1 MTTFSIYNPAT
12 RKHIADLPE
21 QGVPELALAVMRA
34 NEAQRAWASHTAYAR
49 ERVIRTATAFVRTQA
64 DTIGR
69 LMAQEQ
75 GKPLKQS
82 ISEVVGACDILDY
95 YAAEGLRI
103 EGYSN
108 PTEATNLRSWVS
120 YHPIG
125 VCGLVTPW
133 NYPVALLAW
142 KLGPMLAAGCA
153 GVVKPPPVTPLS
165 PKAFCESLI
174 SGGIPA
180 GLIEVVTASGTEL
193 GAALVA
199 HPGVKKIAMTGST
212 MTGKAIMA
220 ACAPQLK
227 KVSLELGGN
236 CPAIVCADAD
246 LEIAAKVIA
255 YKAFRNM
262 GQSCSAISR
271 VYTYASVHEP
281 LVEKLIRE
289 AQNLTLGDPVSEP
302 NCELGPFTT
311 EATRAKVEGHIADA
325 LAKGATL
332 LCGGRRPEEARFEH
346 GYYYLPTVLGNVSE
360 DAICLREETF
370 GPVVPLA
377 TPFTDID
384 DALTRANATDYGLVA
399 YVFGRDYATVTK
411 LTEGLEAGTVCVN
424 NGAVNTAYGPYE
436 GWRDSGFGVEL
447 GRRAIFEYLKT
458 KHVKVQL

>member
-1 MTTFSIYNPAT
+1 MKTFQITSPAT
-12 RKHIADLPE
+12 GEKIVDVPE
-21 QGVPELALAVMRA
+21 QGQAELDAAVARA
-34 NEAQRAWASHTAYAR
+34 TEAQRAWASRTSYDR
-49 ERVIRTATAFVRTQA
+49 EKVIRGATVYVRTQA
-64 DTIGR
+64 EVIGL

-82 ISEVVGACDILDY
+82 VSEVTGACDILDY

-120 YHPIG
+120 YQPVG
-125 VCGLVTPW
+125 VCGLITPW
-133 NYPVALLAW
+133 NYPIALLAW

-153 GVVKPPPVTPLS
+153 GVVKPTPITPLS
-165 PKAFCESLI
+165 PKAFCEALI
-174 SGGIPA
+174 TGGIPA
-180 GLIEVVTASGTEL
+180 GVIEVVTGSEPEL

-212 MTGKAIMA
+212 ATGKAILA

-236 CPAIVCADAD
+236 CPAIVCGDAD
-246 LEIAAKVIA
+246 IDLAAKVIA

-262 GQSCSAISR
+262 GQSCSSVNR
-271 VYTYASVHEP
+271 VYAHESVSEALAAK
-281 LVEKLIRE
+281 LVLE
-289 AQNLTLGDPVSEP
+289 AQKLTLGDPVTEP
-302 NCELGPFTT
+302 SCDLGPFTT
-311 EATRAKVEGHIADA
+311 KETREKVEAHVGDA
-325 LAKGATL
+325 VAKGAVL
-332 LCGGRRPEEARFEH
+332 LWGGKRPEGEKFAQGF
-346 GYYYLPTVLGNVSE
+346 YYLPTVLRKVPGN
-360 DAICLREETF
+360 ARCLHEETF
-370 GPVVPLA
+370 GPVTALA
-377 TPFTDID
+377 APFSDID
-384 DALTRANATDYGLVA
+384 DALARANATEYGLAA

-411 LTEGLEAGTVCVN
+411 LAEGLEAGTVCVN

-436 GWRDSGFGVEL
+436 GWGDSGFGVEL

>member
-1 MTTFSIYNPAT
+1 MKAFRILSPAT
-12 RKHIADLPE
+12 GEQVADLPE
-21 QGVPELALAVMRA
+21 QGALELEVAVVRA
-34 NEAQRAWASHTAYAR
+34 TQAQRAWAGRTAYDR
-49 ERVIRTATAFVRTQA
+49 EKVIRVATAHVRTQA
-64 DTIGR
+64 DAIGL

-82 ISEVVGACDILDY
+82 VSEVVGACDILDY

-120 YHPIG
+120 YQAVG
-125 VCGLVTPW
+125 VCGLITPW

-142 KLGPMLAAGCA
+142 KLGPMLAAGCT
-153 GVVKPPPVTPLS
+153 GVVKPTPITPLS
-165 PKAFCESLI
+165 PKAFCEALI
-174 SGGIPA
+174 TGGIPA
-180 GLIEVVTASGTEL
+180 GVIEVVTGSGPEL
-193 GAALVA
+193 GTALVA

-212 MTGKAIMA
+212 ATGKAILA

-246 LEIAAKVIA
+246 LDLAAKVIA

-262 GQSCSAISR
+262 GQSCSSVNR
-271 VYTYASVHEP
+271 VYAHASVQEALTER
-281 LVEKLIRE
+281 LVAE
-289 AQNLTLGDPVSEP
+289 AQKLTLGDPVTEP
-302 NCELGPFTT
+302 SCDLGPFST
-311 EATRAKVEGHIADA
+311 EATRAKVEGHVADA
-325 LAKGATL
+325 LAKGAAL
-332 LCGGRRPEEARFEH
+332 LCGGKRPEGAKFER
-346 GYYYLPTVLGNVSE
+346 GYYYLPTVLGSVPG
-360 DAICLREETF
+360 DARCLHEETF

-377 TPFTDID
+377 APFTDIE
-384 DALTRANATDYGLVA
+384 DALARANATDYGLAA
-399 YVFGRDYATVTK
+399 YVFGRDYATVTR

-436 GWRDSGFGVEL
+436 GWGDSGFGVEL